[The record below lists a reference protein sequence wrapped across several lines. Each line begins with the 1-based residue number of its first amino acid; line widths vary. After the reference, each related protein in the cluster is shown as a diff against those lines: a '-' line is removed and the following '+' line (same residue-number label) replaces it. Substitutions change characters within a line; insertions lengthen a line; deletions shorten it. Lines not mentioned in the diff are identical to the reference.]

1 MNIFPNEAGSPPRL
15 LLLGGTSEIGLA
27 ILAALDVPDHAEI
40 ILAGRDEQR
49 LAAAS
54 KELAAK
60 ELPGQV
66 TTMAYDAMDTGG
78 HQAFADAV
86 FAAGPLDLVISAA
99 GVLIP
104 QEEVER
110 DVRRAADMVETNFT
124 GHVTS
129 LLAIASRMRAQAQA
143 DQRRG
148 TIVILSSVAAVRPRK
163 ANFVYGSA
171 KAGLDAFAR
180 GLADSLHGTGVRVVL
195 VRPGFVTGRMTAG
208 MSPAP
213 MSSTPAQVGTATA
226 AALRAG
232 KTSVWIPA
240 PLSALALALRLVPRP
255 LWRRLSR

>member
-1 MNIFPNEAGSPPRL
+1 MTIFPNGAGSPPRL

-27 ILAALDVPDHAEI
+27 ILAALGLPADAEV

-49 LAAAS
+49 LAAAG
-54 KELAAK
+54 K
-60 ELPGQV
+60 ELPAQIK
-66 TTMAYDAMDTGG
+66 TLAYDAIDTGS

-86 FAAGPLDLVISAA
+86 FADGPLDMVISAA

-129 LLAIASRMRAQAQA
+129 LLAIAARMRAQG
-143 DQRRG
+143 RG
-148 TIVILSSVAAVRPRK
+148 TIVVLSSVAAVRPRK

-213 MSSTPAQVGTATA
+213 MSSTPAQVGAATA
-226 AALRAG
+226 AALGGG
-232 KTSVWIPA
+232 KASVWIPA
-240 PLSALALALRLVPRP
+240 PLAGMALALRLVPRP
-255 LWRRLSR
+255 LWRRVSR

>member
-1 MNIFPNEAGSPPRL
+1 MNFTTNGAGSPPRL

-27 ILAALDVPDHAEI
+27 ILAALALPRDAEV

-49 LAAAS
+49 LAAAG
-54 KELAAK
+54 K
-60 ELPGQV
+60 ELPCQV

-86 FAAGPLDLVISAA
+86 FAAGPLDTVISAA

-104 QEEVER
+104 QDEVER
-110 DVRRAADMVETNFT
+110 DVTRAADMVETNFT

-129 LLAIASRMRAQAQA
+129 LLAIASRLRAQG
-143 DQRRG
+143 RG
-148 TIVILSSVAAVRPRK
+148 TIVVLSSVAAVRPRK

-213 MSSTPAQVGTATA
+213 MSSTPAQVGAATA
-226 AALRAG
+226 AALGGG
-232 KTSVWIPA
+232 KASVWIPA
-240 PLSALALALRLVPRP
+240 PLAGMALALRLVPRP
-255 LWRRLSR
+255 LWRRVSR